1 MLKGTSC
8 DVRMLKGAPCDVRVL
23 KGTSCDVSM
32 LKGTQSEDVSWP
44 ENREN
49 ARIIQFA
56 DLIFLL

>member
-1 MLKGTSC
+1 MLKGTSR

-49 ARIIQFA
+49 AHIIPFA
-56 DLIFLL
+56 DLIFLM